1 MTTITA
7 SMVKELR
14 DMTGSGMMECKKA
27 LQESNG
33 DVQVA
38 IDNMRKNGQLK
49 AAKRAGR
56 VAAEGVVMIAAS
68 NDGSVCCMTEINCE
82 TDFVARDT
90 GFKAFSDMMTK
101 TGLSIKA
108 NDVPALMS
116 QKIKQGDNETCDAA
130 REALV
135 AKVGE
140 NIQVRRVATL
150 SSAGCVG
157 YYIHGDRIGVLVALD
172 KKNLE
177 LAKDIAMHIAATN
190 PAAIDADGVAP
201 ELLAKEREIVT
212 AQAQGSGKPDNII
225 EKMVEGRLQK
235 FVKEICL
242 VHQPFVKNPEVTV
255 QSLLT
260 AAGTKVLKFVRFE
273 VGEGIEKPVSD
284 LAAEV
289 DATLEDAKQR

>member
-14 DMTGSGMMECKKA
+14 DITGSGMMECKKA
-27 LQESNG
+27 LQESQG
-33 DVQVA
+33 DVQIA

-49 AAKRAGR
+49 AAKRASR

-68 NDGSVCCMTEINCE
+68 NDGNVCCMTEINCE
-82 TDFVARDT
+82 TDFVARDAS
-90 GFKAFSDMMTK
+90 FKAFSDMMTK
-101 TGLSIKA
+101 AGLSIKA

-116 QKIKQGDNETCDAA
+116 THDAA

-140 NIQVRRVATL
+140 NIQVRRVATV

-157 YYIHGDRIGVLVALD
+157 CYIHGDRIGVLVALD

-190 PAAIDADGVAP
+190 PAAIEADGVAP

-212 AQAQGSGKPDNII
+212 AQAKSSGKPDNII
-225 EKMVEGRLQK
+225 EKMVDGRLQK
-235 FVKEICL
+235 FVKEICFFQKL
-242 VHQPFVKNPEVTV
+242 VF
-255 QSLLT
+255 LLD
-260 AAGTKVLKFVRFE
+260 K
-273 VGEGIEKPVSD
+273 S
-284 LAAEV
+284 
-289 DATLEDAKQR
+289 